1 MKTKFA
7 YLAPAL
13 ISLCALAS
21 ISNAGGGGGN
31 TETGTPL
38 NITYVASIGG
48 KTPAWSGTYTVT
60 HSIPG
65 YYTWDTVQVSL
76 KGKPVNLPDST
87 LLNVTYFFSDELTGV
102 ALPPVSAPQMS
113 VLKGLGSAKSTISL
127 LNFNFSAIVRHLDGV
142 VVTDA
147 AGHIV
152 VVAAGYSW
160 SVHPA
165 WRAIRVETH
174 NRSGNE
180 VSRTRFNALPDFLT
194 NRKKRKRVKTG

>member
-147 AGHIV
+147 AGNIV
-152 VVAAGYSW
+152 VVAAG
-160 SVHPA
+160 
-165 WRAIRVETH
+165 
-174 NRSGNE
+174 
-180 VSRTRFNALPDFLT
+180 
-194 NRKKRKRVKTG
+194 